1 MIVTENNIKD
11 IPISDQDKSLL
22 NALLQDVDEIN
33 HKSKKKI
40 YIDWQDFHNEYSPE
54 WTDPCPDFYGFYT
67 IRRESDDD
75 LIGVEMTIDTLDY
88 SLCMLCDYLE
98 II

>member
-1 MIVTENNIKD
+1 MKITKDNIEDLPIKD
-11 IPISDQDKSLL
+11 GNKLL
-22 NALLQDVDEIN
+22 LKALLKDVDEIN
-33 HKSKKKI
+33 NKSKKKI
-40 YIDWQDFHNEYSPE
+40 YIDWQDWHNEYSPE
-54 WTDPCPDFYGFYT
+54 RVDPCPDFYGFYT

>member
-1 MIVTENNIKD
+1 MKITKDNIENLPIKD
-11 IPISDQDKSLL
+11 GNKLL
-22 NALLQDVDEIN
+22 LKALLQDVDEIN

-54 WTDPCPDFYGFYT
+54 WTEPCPDFYGSYT

-88 SLCMLCDYLE
+88 SLCMLYDYLE